1 MDLSSDDL
9 IAANDDTMITIY
21 DLPEYAIREII
32 DYIPKTSR
40 ALLALALTTDSSLWR
55 KIHWC
60 KSSPKSILT
69 WFKKKDTKKGGSSS
83 SSEEKYKRPSAIT
96 KIILSAKNAEEE
108 NLWEE
113 IDLSDISEEY
123 AEGWCLCAVRC
134 EQISVRSM
142 R

>member
-40 ALLALALTTDSSLWR
+40 ALLALALTTDSSSWR
-55 KIHWC
+55 EIHWC

-69 WFKKKDTKKGGSSS
+69 WFKKKDKKKGGSSGS
-83 SSEEKYKRPSAIT
+83 SGKIKRPSAIT

-123 AEGWCLCAVRC
+123 AIGWCICPVKC